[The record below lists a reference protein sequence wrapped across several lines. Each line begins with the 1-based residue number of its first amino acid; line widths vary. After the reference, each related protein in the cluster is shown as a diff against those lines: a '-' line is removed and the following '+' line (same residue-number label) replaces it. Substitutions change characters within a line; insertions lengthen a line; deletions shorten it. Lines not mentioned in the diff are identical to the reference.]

1 MRGRWVEGIDSG
13 TGINWTRCIKMGH
26 DVNYCRGCAGC
37 VLEKEKAGERVA
49 KKKLQL
55 LAGMT
60 STSHPFPLST
70 TATCLNF

>member
-1 MRGRWVEGIDSG
+1 VK
-13 TGINWTRCIKMGH
+13 TL
-26 DVNYCRGCAGC
+26 V